1 MIVYLDTSVLL
12 RRVLGEAGGLRQWRS
27 IEIALSSELIIVEA
41 LRTIDRARLRLGL
54 DDTEV
59 AARRSDVLDA
69 VAALHLVPLGRRV
82 LDRAAEPF
90 PTLLGT
96 LDAIHLATAT
106 FLREERPTL
115 VFATHDLELGRAA
128 RAIGFRV
135 LGT

>member
-1 MIVYLDTSVLL
+1 VIVYLDTSVLL

-59 AARRSDVLDA
+59 AARRSDVLGA
-69 VAALHLVPLGRRV
+69 LAALHLVPLVRRV

-106 FLREERPTL
+106 LLREERPTL

-135 LGT
+135 LGA

>member
-59 AARRSDVLDA
+59 AARRSDVLGA
-69 VAALHLVPLGRRV
+69 LAALHLVPLVRRV

-106 FLREERPTL
+106 LLREERPTL

-135 LGT
+135 LGA